1 MTGWFGAR
9 VWPGRAPDG
18 QGGIV
23 AGSGP
28 RRRAGAAGGVPR
40 AMAEPRALW
49 AAWARVAAG
58 SGMPGADGLSVA
70 DFARE
75 LGPRLD
81 RLADQLAEGGYAPQ
95 PLRLVTITRGGR
107 RRALGLPTVRDRV
120 AQRAFL
126 DVCHEQL
133 DADAVEV
140 SFAYRRGRS
149 WLDALAA
156 AERHRD
162 AGRRVVL
169 RTDIADYF
177 ARIRHDLLL
186 AALAPAVPADGVE
199 LVRGWITAP
208 VLTERG
214 IVARREGVPEGAPV
228 SPALANVYLRSFD
241 AAVHRRPGFLV
252 RYADDIAVFC
262 ADTEQAVQS
271 AHVAGGA
278 LAALD
283 LAMNQEKTY
292 VSSFDRG
299 FSFLGWVF
307 FQDGGWEA
315 EPSAGW
321 THPMSVGR
329 GRAAAAPDP
338 RAYTGPPP
346 RGRSPAAPRAAHAPS
361 ASWRSP

>member
-1 MTGWFGAR
+1 MAPPLGIRT
-9 VWPGRAPDG
+9 WPGQAGGG
-18 QGGIV
+18 QR
-23 AGSGP
+23 GP
-28 RRRAGAAGGVPR
+28 AAEATQARPGNAAGRRGVMR
-40 AMAEPRALW
+40 MMARPAVLW

-58 SGMPGADGLSVA
+58 SGMPGADGLAVA
-70 DFARE
+70 DFARD

-81 RLADQLAEGGYAPQ
+81 RLADQFATGTYEPQ
-95 PLRLVTITRGGR
+95 PLRQATIIRGGR

-126 DVCHEQL
+126 EVCNDLL

-149 WLDALAA
+149 WLDALAE

-162 AGRRVVL
+162 TGRRVVL

-186 AALAPAVPADGVE
+186 GALSSALTADASE
-199 LVRGWITAP
+199 LVRGWVAAP
-208 VLTERG
+208 VLTEHG
-214 IVARREGVPEGAPV
+214 IVSRTHGIPEGAPV

-241 AAVHRRPGFLV
+241 ATVHRRPGFLV

-262 ADTEQAVQS
+262 AGLDEA
-271 AHVAGGA
+271 AEAANAAGAA

-283 LAMNQEKTY
+283 LTMNAEKTY
-292 VSSFDRG
+292 ISSFDRG

-307 FQDGGWEA
+307 YQDGGWEA
-315 EPSAGW
+315 DPTAGW

-329 GRAAAAPDP
+329 RRGTSTVPDP
-338 RAYTGPPP
+338 RAYTGPPGTAHGAPP
-346 RGRSPAAPRAAHAPS
+346 RRPR
-361 ASWRSP
+361 